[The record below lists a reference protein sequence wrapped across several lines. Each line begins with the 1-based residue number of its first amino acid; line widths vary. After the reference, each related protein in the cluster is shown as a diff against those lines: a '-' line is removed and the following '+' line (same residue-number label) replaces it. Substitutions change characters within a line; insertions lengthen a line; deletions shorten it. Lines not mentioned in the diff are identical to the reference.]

1 MHRIHPHYLRLLLK
15 NRLYRT
21 AAVRSSILGG
31 WLVRRPAKAQP

>member
-1 MHRIHPHYLRLLLK
+1 MNRISLARLRLLLQ

-31 WLVRRPAKAQP
+31 WLVQRPSH